1 MVVMFSGLIVHLA
14 IFYYVMSAGHKARL
28 RRMGMSLLAK
38 YWTNRPDH
46 STGQKVWRVI
56 TIHPVG
62 GGCVN
67 VRTKLNGIHQ
77 LSVWIIRLHHKVT
90 VALD

>member
-14 IFYYVMSAGHKARL
+14 IFYNVMSAGHKARL

-62 GGCVN
+62 GHPSTFCLDYQIAPQSHGG
-67 VRTKLNGIHQ
+67 T
-77 LSVWIIRLHHKVT
+77 RLK
-90 VALD
+90 ALGFVF